1 MPTSGGFSGSTLFVE
16 SVVAVN
22 TTTVKIEFSQDPLA
36 VSASGAN
43 DALNP
48 ANYALSGPG
57 AITISVSTA
66 VSGDPQSFYLTTSSP
81 LLNGTWT
88 LTAANIKTAA
98 ANPLVDPKSKTF
110 VTTSL
115 LSQPSVSNGA
125 LNASAE
131 DTLRKHLNPALKG
144 KNWNAIIAALATG
157 DAYLLQLAQD
167 LFKQLFKSTASG
179 KYLDRKAS
187 EEGLTRNSLS
197 DDLFKKLLI
206 KTGSDKVTAK
216 ALAQVLEIY
225 YGSDTVRANIDS
237 IDGPFSIQTGDT
249 LVVEIDDKT
258 VIVQFESD
266 DFQTAGSATAQ
277 EVAAVINKA
286 FDDVGL
292 SAFALPKDNNTT
304 NKTFVR
310 IYSGALG
317 YRGYVRVWGGKAQ
330 NVLQF
335 DDSIATTQAATTV
348 WQIQNATAGGS
359 PVTGNRVRFTWTGAG
374 TDPSLILVR
383 ADDYITVYGSPF
395 SASNRGSFKIV
406 ATGATYFEIE
416 STVSANE
423 TVTQLAANDIL
434 FFRSVRKTLNTND
447 RAAFVIQTKP
457 TESEVYLPATTQSIE
472 MHPKSAAYLNYATPI
487 STFRNKLVCTTL
499 TRAANVV
506 TVDTTVAHNLVAADT
521 FYLAP
526 GSPNIG
532 QDFIPG
538 VKTVVA
544 PVTATT
550 FTYAETGA
558 NVVASGTHYIYYCY
572 RDGNGTVTMQSSAV
586 HGLTSNQWVF
596 LDNLMADAK
605 VSPGP
610 YFVSGDPSSTLQ
622 AGLVNYNHAAVK
634 LSDGRVLM
642 CGGQSLIGVVTDK
655 TSIFDPTTLLWT
667 TVASMNTARALHT
680 LTLLSNGRVLC
691 VGGFN
696 GGSLKLCEI
705 YDPTLDVWVPILDTT
720 YTHSEHSAIL
730 LDDGRV
736 LVGGGGNQHTELFDV
751 ATETW
756 AIGPD
761 LLNAGTTHGPMTK
774 LRDGR
779 IFIGG
784 NQANANAEIFHPVMG
799 FWQKTSSMATCVS
812 RSHHGQHLV
821 ENGTSGL
828 VYVLGGIDFVA
839 GFITLNTIETYDPNT
854 DTWTA
859 KTAVTSSRE
868 SLTSVALTN
877 GKIICV
883 GGGPGSTTSDVYD
896 ILTDTTVS
904 GPAVTSRSYSRGLLL
919 DDKRALFTTD
929 LFPTAYPV
937 VFYPDIA
944 IKKAGGVNG
953 AFKITSIN
961 TKKFTVS
968 TAASSK
974 FAQET
979 PFITSFSDKSGNT
992 LTTKAYPFKA
1002 PIDLNHN
1009 GPYLI
1014 DRYGNISVTGTTALT
1029 TTSAL
1034 TKGTSYS
1041 ILNVSSTAD
1050 FPTSGYLVF
1059 QFGKS
1064 NQVYP
1069 VKYLYKISSTQLALE
1084 NSFIFTQDIPIGSTV
1099 TLVKQA
1105 TSWVP
1110 ENPEE
1115 IGAFYLTDSI
1125 IGRINASSVIKNIQG
1140 AGITVNQT
1148 VVYPGYIG
1156 LGNSQNL
1163 PSVGPKVND
1172 IVYIYGNQDEVDALR

>member
-1 MPTSGGFSGSTLFVE
+1 MPTSGGFSGSTLFVK

-144 KNWNAIIAALATG
+144 KNWNAIISALATG

-277 EVAAVINKA
+277 EIAAVINKA
-286 FDDVGL
+286 FDDVEL

-304 NKTFVR
+304 DKTFVR

-317 YRGYVRVWGGKAQ
+317 YRGYVRVWGGRAQ

-335 DDSIATTQAATTV
+335 DDLVATTQAATTT

-374 TDPSLILVR
+374 TDPSLVLVR
-383 ADDYITVYGSPF
+383 VDDYITVYGSPF

-416 STVSANE
+416 STVSTNE
-423 TVTQLAANDIL
+423 TVAQVATNDIL

-506 TVDTTVAHNLVAADT
+506 TVDTTVPHNLVAADT

-538 VKTVVA
+538 IKTVIA

-558 NVVASGTHYIYYCY
+558 NVVATGTHYIYYCY
-572 RDGNGTVTMQSSAV
+572 RDGAGTVTMQSSAV

-610 YFVSGDPSSTLQ
+610 YYVNGGSVSANLSTQ
-622 AGLVNYNHAAVK
+622 MDGNAVK
-634 LSDGRVLM
+634 LNDGRILSCGGVDAGVWNTNTDIFDPLTNTWSAAADCNYGASKFSLVKMANGRILKTGGKTAFDIDSVETYDPTTNIWVPNLALGTGCSGHGSVLLDDNRIMIVGGNSGRVQFFYPITESWDWTQIFADIGPGPGGTNQLTKMPDGRV
-642 CGGQSLIGVVTDK
+642 I
-655 TSIFDPTTLLWT
+655 
-667 TVASMNTARALHT
+667 
-680 LTLLSNGRVLC
+680 LSGDQ
-691 VGGFN
+691 VG
-696 GGSLKLCEI
+696 
-705 YDPTLDVWVPILDTT
+705 
-720 YTHSEHSAIL
+720 
-730 LDDGRV
+730 
-736 LVGGGGNQHTELFDV
+736 
-751 ATETW
+751 
-756 AIGPD
+756 
-761 LLNAGTTHGPMTK
+761 
-774 LRDGR
+774 
-779 IFIGG
+779 
-784 NQANANAEIFHPVMG
+784 NANIFNPLTGTWLLTAAATTDRWDHKA
-799 FWQKTSSMATCVS
+799 FWI
-812 RSHHGQHLV
+812 
-821 ENGTSGL
+821 NDGTSGRL
-828 VYVLGGIDFVA
+828 YVFGGTSALGALDSVEA
-839 GFITLNTIETYDPNT
+839 YDPNT
-854 DTWTA
+854 DTWTTMAPMSIARWPIAAA
-859 KTAVTSSRE
+859 KLSDDRVVVCGGTSTTTE
-868 SLTSVALTN
+868 IYDPLTN
-877 GKIICV
+877 
-883 GGGPGSTTSDVYD
+883 TWTS
-896 ILTDTTVS
+896 L
-904 GPAVTSRSYSRGLLL
+904 PAIPIRDDGLGFELN
-919 DDKRALFTTD
+919 DGRVLFTHD
-929 LFPTAYPV
+929 APGGVAVDPV
-937 VFYPDIA
+937 IFYPDIT

-1002 PIDLNHN
+1002 PIDLNAN

-1014 DRYGNISVTGTTALT
+1014 DRYGNISVTGVSALT
-1029 TTSAL
+1029 TISAL
-1034 TKGTSYS
+1034 TKGTAYS

-1050 FPTSGYLVF
+1050 FPASGHLVF